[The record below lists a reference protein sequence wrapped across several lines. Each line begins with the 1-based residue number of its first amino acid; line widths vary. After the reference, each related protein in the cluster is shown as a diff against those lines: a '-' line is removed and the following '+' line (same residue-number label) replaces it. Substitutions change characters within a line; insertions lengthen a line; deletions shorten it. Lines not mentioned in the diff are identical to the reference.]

1 MQKLILIS
9 SSIIVLAIL
18 NYAIWQKEQ
27 IISQGETVLLQLAPV
42 DPRSLM
48 QGDYM
53 ALRYAI
59 EDTISEAE
67 IKQASPAGYLVVR
80 VDKTKVAHFVRFHQQ
95 EPITTQEKLLHYTS
109 NGYRITIAP
118 NAFFFQEG
126 QAEIYSQAK
135 YGEFK
140 FDQAGNH
147 LLVGLADAYFKS
159 IIP

>member
-1 MQKLILIS
+1 MKKWLFIS
-9 SSIIVLAIL
+9 FSIIVLAIL

-27 IISQGETVLLQLAPV
+27 IIQSGEIVLLQLAPV

-59 EDTISEAE
+59 EDE
-67 IKQASPAGYLVVR
+67 IPTSTQTKKGYVVVSIDNNR
-80 VDKTKVAHFVRFHQQ
+80 VAHFVRFHQT
-95 EPITTQEKLLHYTS
+95 EPLTKQEKLLRYAKLGDS
-109 NGYRITIAP
+109 IQISP

-126 QAEIYSQAK
+126 HAELYSQAK

-140 FDQAGNH
+140 FDQQGNH
-147 LLVGLADAYFKS
+147 LLVGLADEQFKH
-159 IIP
+159 IGVTH